1 MYTWCVHEISMAKSK
16 EKVDSNQVAVL
27 REFSFPAYSLTI
39 LAADIR
45 EAEEKLQEVLNNNP
59 Q

>member
-1 MYTWCVHEISMAKSK
+1 MAKSK